1 MRENESIS
9 CLSPEQGVSFPK
21 EHTLFIPVPSENC
34 GHQSNGAE
42 PAENEDFQTVVREFP
57 SVANNDRGILHV
69 HLK

>member
-1 MRENESIS
+1 M
-9 CLSPEQGVSFPK
+9 SFPK

-42 PAENEDFQTVVREFP
+42 PPENEDFQTVVREFL
-57 SVANNDRGILHV
+57 SVVNDDQGVLHV